1 MYKRILIKVSGEAL
15 AGSKGYGLDTDAI
28 KVVAEQLCKISNMGV
43 ELAVVVG
50 GGNFWRGRDC
60 KIEDR
65 VTSDYIGMLGT
76 GMNALALSDAIKAL
90 GNKCDVMSALD
101 LHEVADLFDTRTARQ
116 KLSDKSIVIFACG
129 TGHPFFSTDTGAAL
143 RAIEIGAEA
152 ILMGKAIDAVYDSDP
167 KKNPNAKIIENP
179 TLNDII
185 TKNLQIMDTAAAA
198 LCMQHN
204 MPIVFFP
211 ANDACNMSELVAGNI
226 QGLIIK

>member
-15 AGSKGYGLDTDAI
+15 AGSKGYGLDTAAI
-28 KVVAEQLCKISNMGV
+28 RVVAEQLCKISDMGV
-43 ELAVVVG
+43 ELGVVIG

-76 GMNALALSDAIKAL
+76 AMNALALSDTIKSL
-90 GNKCDVMSALD
+90 GHECDVMSALD
-101 LHEVADLFDTRTARQ
+101 LHEVADTFDTRTARK
-116 KLSDKSIVIFACG
+116 KLSDKHIVIFSCG
-129 TGHPFFSTDTGAAL
+129 TGHPYFSTDTGAAL

-179 TLNDII
+179 TLDDII
-185 TKNLQIMDTAAAA
+185 SKNLQIMDIPAAS
-198 LCMQHN
+198 LCKQNN

-211 ANDACNMSELVAGNI
+211 ANEASSMSDLVSGKI
-226 QGLIIK
+226 SGLIIK